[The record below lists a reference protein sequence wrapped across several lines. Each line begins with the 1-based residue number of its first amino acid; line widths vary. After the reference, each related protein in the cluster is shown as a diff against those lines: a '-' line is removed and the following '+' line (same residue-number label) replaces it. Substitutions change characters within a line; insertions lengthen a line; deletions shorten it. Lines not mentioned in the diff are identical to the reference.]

1 MEANVSPRQLGIKY
15 GLILGLISS
24 VVAAVNY
31 SAKLFANSAA
41 TTGMTV
47 LSFVI
52 LICGF
57 VLACREF
64 KAQNEGFMTLGQG
77 FMTGFWASIIS
88 SIISAV
94 FTYVWLTFIDPAVMD
109 AIKDNAVAGMAKQG
123 LDEEQIEQSLSMMGF
138 MFSPIFT
145 VGAALIGGPI
155 FGAIIA
161 VIVAAIMKKDPP
173 EFA

>member
-1 MEANVSPRQLGIKY
+1 MEPNVSPRQLGIKY

-24 VVAAVNY
+24 VLAAVNY
-31 SAKLFANSAA
+31 SAKLFTNPVA
-41 TTGMTV
+41 TNAITG
-47 LSFVI
+47 LSFAI
-52 LICGF
+52 MIGAF

-64 KAQNEGFMTLGQG
+64 KAQNEGFMRLGQG

-94 FTYVWLTFIDPAVMD
+94 FTYVWLTFIDPTVTD
-109 AIKDNAVAGMAKQG
+109 AIKENAMAGMAKQG
-123 LDEEQIEQSLSMMGF
+123 LDDEQIEQSLSMMGF

-145 VGAALIGGPI
+145 VGAILIGGPI

-173 EFA
+173 EFV